1 MPTPVTHAAV
11 GFALG
16 AWTQR
21 GAPTRRVCVAAATCA
36 ALPDIDAIGWSL
48 PVSDASLFSH
58 RAITHSLAFA
68 LAAALVTTMLF
79 FKGPEW
85 ATKRVEIGAILSLAL
100 ISHICLDALST
111 YSVGVEFFAPF
122 SQQRYRFRWT
132 PLGDPA
138 RGVTGQLIQ
147 EAIFVFVPAVFLG
160 WLGAR
165 RRQRSPK
172 YDQ

>member
-48 PVSDASLFSH
+48 RVSDTSLFSH
-58 RAITHSLAFA
+58 RAITHSLPFA

-79 FKGPEW
+79 FRGPAW
-85 ATKRVEIGAILSLAL
+85 ATQRVAIATILSLAL
-100 ISHICLDALST
+100 ISHICLDAMST

-122 SQQRYRFRWT
+122 SQQRYRFLWT

-138 RGVTGQLIQ
+138 RGVAGQLIQ
-147 EAIFVFVPAVFLG
+147 EAIFVFFPAVVVG
-160 WLGAR
+160 WLGVR
-165 RRQRSPK
+165 RRQRSPA

>member
-16 AWTQR
+16 PWTQR

-48 PVSDASLFSH
+48 RVSDTSLFSH
-58 RAITHSLAFA
+58 RAITHSLPFA

-79 FKGPEW
+79 FRGPAW
-85 ATKRVEIGAILSLAL
+85 ATQRVAIATILSLAL
-100 ISHICLDALST
+100 ISHICLDAMST

-122 SQQRYRFRWT
+122 SQQRYRFLWT

-138 RGVTGQLIQ
+138 RGVAGQLIQ
-147 EAIFVFVPAVFLG
+147 EAIFVFFPAVVVG
-160 WLGAR
+160 WLGVR
-165 RRQRSPK
+165 RRQRSPA